1 VLKNDNDKNETAET
15 SNTVQRPGLS
25 IDWDLYLAH
34 LEESDL
40 SESQKREFIQTLW
53 SIVVS
58 FVDLGFGIHPLQQ
71 ARPDGCEQM
80 PDLSEILASDLG
92 HVVGSTHQFSKTE
105 FVKAATPNSHG
116 RGGGNE
122 S

>member
-1 VLKNDNDKNETAET
+1 LKKETDKQDIEITAP
-15 SNTVQRPGLS
+15 RPSLS
-25 IDWDLYLAH
+25 IDWDLYGTY
-34 LEESDL
+34 LEDSDL
-40 SESQKREFIQTLW
+40 SDEQKREFIETLW

-71 ARPDGCEQM
+71 ALPDGCEQLS
-80 PDLSEILASDLG
+80 DLSEILASDLG
-92 HVVGSTHQFSKTE
+92 NVVGSTHQFSKIE